1 MGHLARLLEGGGI
14 ATVVIGIRAFL
25 PLLRAMSLPRVV
37 VTPNLLGQTL
47 GPPSDRMA
55 QRSVLL
61 AAIEMLK
68 STRMAGTIQQLTR
81 IDHSIQE
88 EA

>member
-1 MGHLARLLEGGGI
+1 VGHLARLLEAAGI

-25 PLLRAMSLPRVV
+25 PLLQAMSLPRVV
-37 VTPNLLGQTL
+37 VTPNILGRTL
-47 GPPSDRMA
+47 GAPGDSSA
-55 QRSVLL
+55 QRSALL

-68 STRMAGTIQQLTR
+68 SARAVGEIKQLSR
-81 IDHSIQE
+81 SDHSGQE